1 MSSSNGTGVIHIG
14 RKGRKKFS
22 FGEGPSFEVDV
33 VKAWD
38 EWADIDRSFRVPDP
52 TDPKAT
58 IVPDD
63 AFTSYR
69 QARTAYVKQL
79 SGVDDLSEAECL
91 EFMAKVGDEV
101 KDLRV
106 FFQPRSAS
114 EPSSQE
120 STKTVVFSQ

>member
-1 MSSSNGTGVIHIG
+1 MSGNNGTGVIPIA
-14 RKGRKKFS
+14 RKGRKKFA
-22 FGEGPSFEVDV
+22 FGDSPPFEVDV
-33 VKAWD
+33 VKVWD

-69 QARTAYVKQL
+69 QAKSAYVKQL
-79 SGVDDLSEAECL
+79 SGMDELSEAEVV
-91 EFMAKVGDEV
+91 EFMTKIGDEV
-101 KDLRV
+101 KELKV